1 MQPRH
6 LDRFVLRL
14 RAPLGRFARCAAL
27 LALVLLPGLAW
38 AAPTSSPLLVAQAG
52 SPELK
57 TRTAAIVENMKGQ
70 TESWNRGDL
79 DGFMAAYLPSPEMTF
94 TSGGVLVKG
103 YDVLKARYQKFYG
116 SNTQTMGTLRF
127 DNIEFTELGKD
138 STLSVGRFTL
148 QRTGLPPVDGIFSLV
163 WVRTKAG
170 WKILHD
176 HSSARTAK
184 EEGATTPP
192 ATTTTPPPTSTTPPA
207 PQRVTMPGG
216 LVAEDMVVGNG
227 ATATAG
233 RTVSVHYTGWL
244 ANGTK
249 FDSSVDRGQPFE
261 FALGAGQV
269 IPGWDR
275 GVQGMKV
282 GGKRRLTIPPAMG
295 YGDRGAGAV
304 IPPGATLYFE
314 VELLQVR

>member
-1 MQPRH
+1 MQPRIQT
-6 LDRFVLRL
+6 LSTPR
-14 RAPLGRFARCAAL
+14 PLGRLARCAAL

-38 AAPTSSPLLVAQAG
+38 AAPTSSPTLVAQAG
-52 SPELK
+52 GASPELK
-57 TRTAAIVENMKGQ
+57 ARSAAILEAMKGQ

-103 YDVLKARYQKFYG
+103 YDTLKARYQKFYG

-127 DNIEFTELGKD
+127 ENVEFTELGKD
-138 STLSVGRFTL
+138 FTLSVGRFIL
-148 QRTGLPPVDGIFSLV
+148 QRTGQAPVDGIFSLV

-170 WKILHD
+170 WKVLHD

-192 ATTTTPPPTSTTPPA
+192 ATATTPPA

-216 LVAEDMVVGNG
+216 LIVEDTVVGNG
-227 ATATAG
+227 ATAMAG

-295 YGDRGAGAV
+295 YGDRGAGSV